1 MKGSVPQDCP
11 LIQTA
16 TVCSESPNYSHLCGC
31 RLGAPMILSSGLIIC
46 YDSQN
51 SGKHV
56 FIFISLLLRLIH
68 RASQVVL
75 VVKNLPANAGNVRD
89 TSSTLGLGRTPG
101 EGRAT
106 HSSILAWRI
115 PWTEEPGKLL
125 STGLQRVGHKLKR
138 FTTHLEDIIKDTDE
152 QPDEEIR
159 RVRSGRVHSAETLS
173 LWS

>member
-16 TVCSESPNYSHLCGC
+16 IICSESPSYSHLCGC

-68 RASQVVL
+68 RAFQVVL

-89 TSSTLGLGRTPG
+89 TSSTLGLGRAPG

-106 HSSILAWRI
+106 HSSILACRI
-115 PWTEEPGKLL
+115 PWTEEPGRLL
-125 STGLQRVGHKLKR
+125 PTGSQRVGHN
-138 FTTHLEDIIKDTDE
+138 
-152 QPDEEIR
+152 
-159 RVRSGRVHSAETLS
+159 
-173 LWS
+173 